1 LRRQQFRENFLRVLS
16 TRLPWP
22 FPLRPAHKRRLAR
35 LLSVPARP
43 TLRSTTLRVSQRR
56 MLTVYGMA
64 SQLVSL
70 LNDAYWGPRIRAL
83 YKSDGWWGVI
93 EYLYAQRQHLAE
105 ERGESKRYDFG
116 FLLAESLEGLSRAGG
131 EAVVRVPER
140 SLEALME
147 AVHFARWRWQLS
159 WCDGQGGHWYVRQP
173 LGRRPRGC
181 LLHSS
186 ALRQADFRQ
195 KLRAQGRALAATET
209 RKRIRA
215 KR

>member
-1 LRRQQFRENFLRVLS
+1 M
-16 TRLPWP
+16 
-22 FPLRPAHKRRLAR
+22 
-35 LLSVPARP
+35 LSVPARP
-43 TLRSTTLRVSQRR
+43 TLRSGTLRVSQRR
-56 MLTVYGMA
+56 VLTVYGMA

-70 LNDAYWGPRIRAL
+70 LNDAYWGPRIREL
-83 YKSDGWWGVI
+83 YRSDGWWGAI

-105 ERGESKRYDFG
+105 ERVESKRYAGD

-131 EAVVRVPER
+131 EEIVRVPAR
-140 SLEALME
+140 SLEALIE
-147 AVHFARWRWQLS
+147 AVHFARWGWRLA

-186 ALRQADFRQ
+186 ALRQADFRK
-195 KLRAQGRALAATET
+195 KLRARRRALAAKET
-209 RKRIRA
+209 RERIRA